1 MTRVRKHSGDVT
13 KMVEIEHFDRIA
25 PVQPG
30 KETEMEKKFGIFN
43 TVEELNR
50 AAAAQKAEGDLEA
63 LIGLATENGLEKEDA
78 EDYMDSDDAED
89 TLCNETMAA
98 IGKLK
103 LEAEDLKL
111 ESQMKDWKDFVVQML
126 MEYPTQHM
134 EEDGAALANA
144 VFNPDKKL
152 LDVLAAG
159 LKMASKNRV
168 TIDRRITKAAGLPES
183 AGQIGMCGR
192 DELKKIILDYYMG
205 DKK

>member
-1 MTRVRKHSGDVT
+1 
-13 KMVEIEHFDRIA
+13 
-25 PVQPG
+25 
-30 KETEMEKKFGIFN
+30 MEKKFGIFN

-63 LIGLATENGLEKEDA
+63 LIGLAVENGLEK
-78 EDYMDSDDAED
+78 DDAED

-159 LKMASKNRV
+159 LKLASKNRV

-192 DELKKIILDYYMG
+192 DELKKIVLDYYMG
-205 DKK
+205 EKK

>member
-1 MTRVRKHSGDVT
+1 
-13 KMVEIEHFDRIA
+13 
-25 PVQPG
+25 
-30 KETEMEKKFGIFN
+30 MEKKFGIFN

-78 EDYMDSDDAED
+78 EDYMDSDDPEE

-103 LEAEDLKL
+103 LEEQDLKL
-111 ESQMKDWKDFVVQML
+111 ESQMKDWKEFVVQML
-126 MEYPTQHM
+126 LEYPAHHK
-134 EEDGAALANA
+134 EEDGATLANA

-152 LDVLAAG
+152 LDVLAEG
-159 LKMASKNRV
+159 LKLASKNRV
-168 TIDRRITKAAGLPES
+168 TVDRRITKAAGLPES

-205 DKK
+205 DMGEKK

>member
-1 MTRVRKHSGDVT
+1 
-13 KMVEIEHFDRIA
+13 
-25 PVQPG
+25 
-30 KETEMEKKFGIFN
+30 MEKKFGIFN

-78 EDYMDSDDAED
+78 EDYMDSDDPED
-89 TLCNETMAA
+89 FLCNATMAA
-98 IGKLK
+98 IGKLNM
-103 LEAEDLKL
+103 EEQDLHL
-111 ESQMKDWKDFVVQML
+111 ESQMKDWKDFIVQML
-126 MEYPTQHM
+126 TDYPVDHAD
-134 EEDGAALANA
+134 EDRDTLANA
-144 VFNPDKKL
+144 VFNPEKKL

-168 TIDRRITKAAGLPES
+168 TIDRRITKEAGLPES

>member
-1 MTRVRKHSGDVT
+1 
-13 KMVEIEHFDRIA
+13 
-25 PVQPG
+25 
-30 KETEMEKKFGIFN
+30 MEKKFGIFN

-78 EDYMDSDDAED
+78 EEYMESTDPED
-89 TLCNETMAA
+89 FFCNATMAA
-98 IGKLK
+98 IGKLNM
-103 LEAEDLKL
+103 EAQDLNLK
-111 ESQMKDWKDFVVQML
+111 SQML
-126 MEYPTQHM
+126 TEYPVDHAD
-134 EEDGAALANA
+134 EDRNAMGNA
-144 VFNPDKKL
+144 VFNPDKHL

-159 LKMASKNRV
+159 LKLSSENRV
-168 TIDRRITKAAGLPES
+168 TLDRRITKAAGLPES

>member
-1 MTRVRKHSGDVT
+1 
-13 KMVEIEHFDRIA
+13 
-25 PVQPG
+25 
-30 KETEMEKKFGIFN
+30 MEKKFGIFN

-134 EEDGAALANA
+134 EEEDGAALANA

-152 LDVLAAG
+152 LNVLAAG
-159 LKMASKNRV
+159 LQLASKNRV
-168 TIDRRITKAAGLPES
+168 TVDRRITKAAGLPES

-205 DKK
+205 EKK

>member
-1 MTRVRKHSGDVT
+1 VT
-13 KMVEIEHFDRIA
+13 NFHGLKRFSTKTIRFLKNCTGA
-25 PVQPG
+25 TG
-30 KETEMEKKFGIFN
+30 KGEQMEKKFGIFN

-183 AGQIGMCGR
+183 AGQIGMCGK

-205 DKK
+205 DMK